1 MTDSKTIVVPF
12 EGEGNKRAILLL
24 EAAEKLD
31 LPPDVVR
38 TGDGGF
44 HVPEEVEKE
53 AFGGEYAKRQEDNE
67 KAREAEVEEA
77 RGSTLKSQPVTEED
91 TEADKREGGSAGH
104 EFGSRDGEGDGEQQ
118 RQADT
123 KKRAA
128 KKSTSKTKGE

>member
-1 MTDSKTIVVPF
+1 MSDSKTIVVPF

-53 AFGGEYAKRQEDNE
+53 AFGGEYAKRQDEQE

-77 RGSTLKSQPVTEED
+77 RGTTLKSQPVTEEE
-91 TEADKREGGSAGH
+91 TEADKREGSDAGH
-104 EFGSRDGEGDGEQQ
+104 TFGEGEGEGSGEEQ
-118 RQADT
+118 RKADT
-123 KKRAA
+123 RKRAA
-128 KKSTSKTKGE
+128 KKSTSKSKGE